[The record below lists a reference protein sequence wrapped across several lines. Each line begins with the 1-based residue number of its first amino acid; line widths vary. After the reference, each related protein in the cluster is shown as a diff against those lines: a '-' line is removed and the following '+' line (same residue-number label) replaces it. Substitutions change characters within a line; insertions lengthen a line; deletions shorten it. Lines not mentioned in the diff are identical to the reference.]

1 MSINP
6 VNGFKE
12 ATPAKKAATV
22 AGAVAGLAAIGSLAY
37 AIKTGKVDQDSF
49 KGNAAQKV
57 VAKAKNGYQEL
68 GSKIAKKAGEAKEW
82 AAGKLETLKAKFASK
97 KEEVEQTVEEVVEDV
112 Q

>member
-37 AIKTGKVDQDSF
+37 AIKTGKVADTF
-49 KGNAAQKV
+49 EGNAAQKV
-57 VAKAKNGYQEL
+57 VAKAKNGYMEL
-68 GSKIAKKAGEAKEW
+68 GSKIAKKAGEAKDW
-82 AAGKLETLKAKFASK
+82 AAGKIETLKAKFASK
-97 KEEVEQTVEEVVEDV
+97 RDDVEQTVEEVVEDV

>member
-6 VNGFKE
+6 VQGFKE

-22 AGAVAGLAAIGSLAY
+22 AGAVAGLAAVGSLAY
-37 AIKTGKVDQDSF
+37 AIKTGKVADTF
-49 KGNAAQKV
+49 EGNAAQKV
-57 VAKAKNGYQEL
+57 VAKAKNGYMEL
-68 GSKIAKKAGEAKEW
+68 GAKIAKKAGEAKDW
-82 AAGKLETLKAKFASK
+82 AADKIETLKAKFK

>member
-22 AGAVAGLAAIGSLAY
+22 AGAVAGLAAVGSLAY
-37 AIKTGKVDQDSF
+37 AIKTGKVADTF
-49 KGNAAQKV
+49 EGNAAQKV
-57 VAKAKNGYQEL
+57 VAKAKNGYMEL
-68 GSKIAKKAGEAKEW
+68 GAKIAKKAGEAKDW
-82 AAGKLETLKAKFASK
+82 AADKLDTIKAKFASK
-97 KEEVEQTVEEVVEDV
+97 KDDVEFEFVEDV

>member
-37 AIKTGKVDQDSF
+37 AIKTGKVADTF
-49 KGNAAQKV
+49 EGNAAQKV
-57 VAKAKNGYQEL
+57 VAKAKNGYMEL
-68 GSKIAKKAGEAKEW
+68 GAKIAKKAGEAKDW
-82 AAGKLETLKAKFASK
+82 AADKIETLKAKFK

>member
-6 VNGFKE
+6 VNGFRE

-37 AIKTGKVDQDSF
+37 AIKTGKVADTF
-49 KGNAAQKV
+49 EGNAAQKV
-57 VAKAKNGYQEL
+57 VAKAKNGYMEL
-68 GSKIAKKAGEAKEW
+68 GAKIAKKAGEAKDW
-82 AAGKLETLKAKFASK
+82 AADKLDTIKAKFASK
-97 KEEVEQTVEEVVEDV
+97 KDDVEFEFVEDV

>member
-22 AGAVAGLAAIGSLAY
+22 AGAVAGLAAVGSLAY
-37 AIKTGKVDQDSF
+37 AIKTGKVADTF
-49 KGNAAQKV
+49 EGNAAQKV
-57 VAKAKNGYQEL
+57 VAKAKNGYMEL
-68 GSKIAKKAGEAKEW
+68 GSKIAKKAGEAKDW
-82 AAGKLETLKAKFASK
+82 AADKIETLKAKFK

>member
-6 VNGFKE
+6 VNGFRE

-37 AIKTGKVDQDSF
+37 AIKTGKVADTF
-49 KGNAAQKV
+49 EGNAAQKV
-57 VAKAKNGYQEL
+57 VAKAKNGYMEL
-68 GSKIAKKAGEAKEW
+68 GAKIAKKAGEAKDW
-82 AAGKLETLKAKFASK
+82 AAGKIETLKAKFASK

>member
-22 AGAVAGLAAIGSLAY
+22 AGAVAGLAAVGSLAY
-37 AIKTGKVDQDSF
+37 AIKTGKVADTF
-49 KGNAAQKV
+49 EGNAAQKV
-57 VAKAKNGYQEL
+57 VAKAKNGYMEL
-68 GSKIAKKAGEAKEW
+68 GAKIAKKAGEAKDW
-82 AAGKLETLKAKFASK
+82 AADKIETLKAKFK